1 MKKVFLLVALIISLS
16 LAATAQTDSIV
27 FSKFTTAQNR
37 SKFYNNLIHNSI
49 TKNLSLPLTD
59 TTEENWQ
66 EAIYAMEL
74 IGYKE
79 SWAIAKLKIAADSL
93 KKRSI
98 DFQKTFLELVYASKL
113 KNFTPQADEL
123 FKTTVN
129 GKVFAMCAE
138 YLLLID
144 TSRKNKTYVGSIVS
158 KRTNQLHNDDDFIA
172 VSGLSR
178 HLDNIDKV
186 KKISLPVFFKPL
198 FKKEYL
204 KGNTIIYS
212 IQRKNRNYPG
222 LVLIKDTAG
231 NFVTNENGTFFAVT
245 QLARSLSS
253 LPFYITNGN
262 TPQGIFRM
270 DGFDKS
276 RSNFIGPTENIQL
289 TMPGETSIKH
299 FLKDSTIVDSTW
311 KKEWY
316 AKLLP
321 KGLATY
327 DPLYESFYAGTAGR
341 TEIIAHGTAVDP
353 EYYKGQVYY
362 PYTPTAGC
370 LCTKE
375 IWDATGKRM
384 VSDQKK
390 LADAVKKAGG
400 ANGYLILLELND
412 AQKAVTPEEILPYL
426 K

>member
-1 MKKVFLLVALIISLS
+1 MKKRFSVAFIMLFSSAVI
-16 LAATAQTDSIV
+16 AQTDSVV

-37 SKFYNNLIHNSI
+37 TKFYNNLIHNSI
-49 TKNLSLPLTD
+49 TKNLSLHLED
-59 TTEENWQ
+59 STEENWL
-66 EAIYAMEL
+66 EAFYAMEL
-74 IGYKE
+74 IFYKE
-79 SWAIAKLKIAADSL
+79 PWAIAKLKIAADSL

-98 DFQKTFLELVYASKL
+98 DFQKTFLELVYANKL
-113 KNFTPQADEL
+113 KNFMPQADEL

-144 TSRKNKTYVGSIVS
+144 TSRNNKNYVGKIVS
-158 KRTNQLHNDDDFIA
+158 KRRNQLNTDDDFIA
-172 VSGLSR
+172 VSGLTR
-178 HLDNIDKV
+178 HLENIDKI

-204 KGNTIIYS
+204 KGNTIVYS

-222 LVLIKDTAG
+222 LVLIKDTGG
-231 NFVTNENGTFFAVT
+231 NFVTNSNGVIFTVS
-245 QLARSLSS
+245 QLAKSLSS

-270 DGFDKS
+270 DGFEKS

-289 TMPGETSIKH
+289 TMPAETSIKH
-299 FLKDSTIVDSTW
+299 FLKDSSITDTIW
-311 KKEWY
+311 RKEWY
-316 AKLLP
+316 SKLLP
-321 KGLATY
+321 KSLSAY
-327 DPLYESFYAGTAGR
+327 DPLYESFYAGTIGR

-353 EYYKGQVYY
+353 EYYKGQLYY

-400 ANGYLILLELND
+400 ANGYLIVLELD
-412 AQKAVTPEEILPYL
+412 DTKKAVTTEEILLFL

>member
-1 MKKVFLLVALIISLS
+1 
-16 LAATAQTDSIV
+16 
-27 FSKFTTAQNR
+27 
-37 SKFYNNLIHNSI
+37 
-49 TKNLSLPLTD
+49 
-59 TTEENWQ
+59 
-66 EAIYAMEL
+66 MEL
-74 IGYKE
+74 IYYKE
-79 SWAIAKLKIAADSL
+79 PWAIAKLKIAADSL

-98 DFQKTFLELVYASKL
+98 DFQKTFLELVYANKL

-138 YLLLID
+138 YLLLTD
-144 TSRKNKTYVGSIVS
+144 TSRNNKNYVGKIVS
-158 KRTNQLHNDDDFIA
+158 KRRSLLNTDDDFIA
-172 VSGLSR
+172 VSGLTG
-178 HLDNIDKV
+178 HLENIEKI

-204 KGNTIIYS
+204 KGNTIVYS

-222 LVLIKDTAG
+222 LVLIKDTGG
-231 NFVTNENGTFFAVT
+231 NFVTNSNGVIFTVS
-245 QLARSLSS
+245 QLAKSLSS

-276 RSNFIGPTENIQL
+276 KSNFIGPTENIQL
-289 TMPGETSIKH
+289 TMPAETSIKH
-299 FLKDSTIVDSTW
+299 FLKDSSITDTVW
-311 KKEWY
+311 RKEWY
-316 AKLLP
+316 GKLLP
-321 KGLATY
+321 KSLFAY
-327 DPLYESFYAGTAGR
+327 DPLYESFYAGTIGR

-353 EYYKGQVYY
+353 EYYKGQLYY

-400 ANGYLILLELND
+400 ANGYLIVLELDD
-412 AQKAVTPEEILPYL
+412 ADKAVTAEEILPYL

>member
-1 MKKVFLLVALIISLS
+1 M
-16 LAATAQTDSIV
+16 
-27 FSKFTTAQNR
+27 
-37 SKFYNNLIHNSI
+37 
-49 TKNLSLPLTD
+49 
-59 TTEENWQ
+59 
-66 EAIYAMEL
+66 
-74 IGYKE
+74 
-79 SWAIAKLKIAADSL
+79 
-93 KKRSI
+93 
-98 DFQKTFLELVYASKL
+98 
-113 KNFTPQADEL
+113 
-123 FKTTVN
+123 
-129 GKVFAMCAE
+129 GK
-138 YLLLID
+138 
-144 TSRKNKTYVGSIVS
+144 IVS
-158 KRTNQLHNDDDFIA
+158 KRRSLLNTDDDFIA
-172 VSGLSR
+172 VSGLTG
-178 HLDNIDKV
+178 HLENIEKI

-204 KGNTIIYS
+204 KGNTIVYS

-222 LVLIKDTAG
+222 LVLIKDTGG
-231 NFVTNENGTFFAVT
+231 NFVTNNNGVIFTVP

-276 RSNFIGPTENIQL
+276 RSNFIGPSENIQL
-289 TMPGETSIKH
+289 TMPVETSIKH
-299 FLKDSTIVDSTW
+299 FLKDSSITDTVW
-311 KKEWY
+311 RKEWY
-316 AKLLP
+316 GKLLP
-321 KGLATY
+321 KSLSAY
-327 DPLYESFYAGTAGR
+327 DPLYESFYAGTIGR

-353 EYYKGQVYY
+353 EYYKGQLYY

-400 ANGYLILLELND
+400 ANGYLIVLELDD
-412 AQKAVTPEEILPYL
+412 AEKAVTAEEILPYL

>member
-1 MKKVFLLVALIISLS
+1 MLFSSAV
-16 LAATAQTDSIV
+16 TAQTDSVV

-37 SKFYNNLIHNSI
+37 TKFYNNLIHNSI
-49 TKNLSLPLTD
+49 TKNLWRHLEDS
-59 TTEENWQ
+59 TEENWL
-66 EAIYAMEL
+66 EAFYAMEL
-74 IGYKE
+74 IFYKE
-79 SWAIAKLKIAADSL
+79 PWAMAKLKIAADSL

-98 DFQKTFLELVYASKL
+98 DFQKTFLELVYANKL
-113 KNFTPQADEL
+113 KNFMPQADEL

-144 TSRKNKTYVGSIVS
+144 TSRNNKNYVGKIVS
-158 KRTNQLHNDDDFIA
+158 KRRNQLNTDDDFIA
-172 VSGLSR
+172 VSGLTR
-178 HLDNIDKV
+178 HLENIDKI

-204 KGNTIIYS
+204 KGNTIVYS

-222 LVLIKDTAG
+222 LVLIKDTGG
-231 NFVTNENGTFFAVT
+231 NFVTNSNGVIFTVS
-245 QLARSLSS
+245 QLAKSLSS

-270 DGFDKS
+270 DGFEKS

-289 TMPGETSIKH
+289 TMPAETSIKH
-299 FLKDSTIVDSTW
+299 FLKDSSITDTIW
-311 KKEWY
+311 RKEWY
-316 AKLLP
+316 SKLLP
-321 KGLATY
+321 KSLSAY
-327 DPLYESFYAGTAGR
+327 DPLYESFYAGTIGR

-353 EYYKGQVYY
+353 EYYKGQLYY

-400 ANGYLILLELND
+400 ANGYLIVLELDD
-412 AQKAVTPEEILPYL
+412 AEKAVTAEEILPYL

>member
-1 MKKVFLLVALIISLS
+1 MKKRFSVAFIMLFSSAVI
-16 LAATAQTDSIV
+16 AQTDSIV

-37 SKFYNNLIHNSI
+37 TKFYNNLIHNSI
-49 TKNLSLPLTD
+49 TKNLSLHLED
-59 TTEENWQ
+59 STEENWL
-66 EAIYAMEL
+66 EAFYAMEL
-74 IGYKE
+74 IFYKE
-79 SWAIAKLKIAADSL
+79 PWAMAKLKIAADSL

-98 DFQKTFLELVYASKL
+98 DFQKTFLELVYANKL
-113 KNFTPQADEL
+113 KNFMPQADEL

-138 YLLLID
+138 YLLLTD
-144 TSRKNKTYVGSIVS
+144 TSRNNKNYVGKIVS
-158 KRTNQLHNDDDFIA
+158 KRRNQLNTDDDFIA
-172 VSGLSR
+172 VTGLTR
-178 HLDNIDKV
+178 HLENIDKI
-186 KKISLPVFFKPL
+186 KQISLPVFFKPL

-204 KGNTIIYS
+204 KGNTIVYS

-222 LVLIKDTAG
+222 LVLIKDTGG
-231 NFVTNENGTFFAVT
+231 NFVTNSNGVIFTVS
-245 QLARSLSS
+245 QLAKSLSS

-270 DGFDKS
+270 DGFEKS

-289 TMPGETSIKH
+289 TMPAETSIKH
-299 FLKDSTIVDSTW
+299 FLKDSSITDTIW
-311 KKEWY
+311 RKEWY
-316 AKLLP
+316 SKLLP
-321 KGLATY
+321 KSLSAY
-327 DPLYESFYAGTAGR
+327 DPLYESFYAGTIGR

-353 EYYKGQVYY
+353 EYYKGQLYY

-390 LADAVKKAGG
+390 LTDAVKKAGG
-400 ANGYLILLELND
+400 ANGYLIVLELD
-412 AQKAVTPEEILPYL
+412 DTKKAVTAEEILPFL
-426 K
+426 N